1 MPVAGDPQGGA
12 MRHVVITGASS
23 GIGLEAARLLA
34 ARGDQLTLIC
44 RSKERCDH
52 TQQLLLAAGGDAAR
66 IRCWVADLAD
76 LVSVEQ
82 GCAQLL
88 EQGEP
93 INALVLNAGQQRAG
107 AAAPVRSAQGIEI
120 TFAVNQLAHQWMAMR
135 LLPLLRQA
143 ERPRLVITAS
153 DVHNPATG
161 GGRVGLPAG
170 LGDLAGL
177 RAGAGFVMVDG
188 SERFDGDKAYKD
200 SKLCNVLLGREL
212 ARQLGDA
219 MPVIA
224 WSPGLV
230 ITRSSEGFFRHNR
243 QSNPVGMGLFALVAR
258 DLLRVTESVQT
269 AGRLLAELVSDARF
283 DQPGFAYF
291 SNQLVRPGLHRFG
304 AVETS
309 EEGADLAKATE
320 LWKLSEALLLAS
332 GLKG

>member
-1 MPVAGDPQGGA
+1 MT
-12 MRHVVITGASS
+12 HLLLTGASS

-34 ARGDQLTLIC
+34 AAGHQLTLLC
-44 RSKERCDH
+44 RNQERCQH
-52 TQQLLLAAGGDAAR
+52 TLQQLAPIAAPDR
-66 IRCWVADLAD
+66 IHCIAADLAD
-76 LVSVEQ
+76 LISVEQ
-82 GCAQLL
+82 GCQQVLAKGQ
-88 EQGEP
+88 P
-93 INALVLNAGQQRAG
+93 IDALVLNAGQQRAG
-107 AAAPVRSAQGIEI
+107 AGSPVRSAQGIEI

-135 LLPLLRQA
+135 LLPLLRNSAQ
-143 ERPRLVITAS
+143 PRVVITAS

-212 ARQLGDA
+212 ARQLENA

-230 ITRSSEGFFRHNR
+230 IPRSTGGFFRHNR

-269 AGRLLAELVSDARF
+269 AGRLLAQLATDASF

-291 SNQLVRPGLHRFG
+291 SNALVRPGLHRF
-304 AVETS
+304 AAAATS
-309 EEGADLAKATE
+309 PEGADEGKAAE
-320 LWKLSEALLLAS
+320 LWRLSEALLAAQ
-332 GLKG
+332 GLVW

>member
-1 MPVAGDPQGGA
+1 MPAQS
-12 MRHVVITGASS
+12 HVLITGASS
-23 GIGLEAARLLA
+23 GIGLEAARQLA
-34 ARGDQLTLIC
+34 ASGHRLTLFC
-44 RSKERCDH
+44 RDAERCAQ
-52 TQQLLLAAGGDAAR
+52 TRQQLLEAGAAPEQLAFIA
-66 IRCWVADLAD
+66 ADLAD
-76 LVSVEQ
+76 LLSVEQ
-82 GCAQLL
+82 GCQQLL
-88 EQGEP
+88 EQGMTVD
-93 INALVLNAGQQRAG
+93 ALVLNAGQQRAG
-107 AAAPVRSAQGIEI
+107 AGSPVRSAQGIEI

-135 LLPLLRQA
+135 LVPLLRQA
-143 ERPRLVITAS
+143 EQPRLVITAS

-161 GGRVGLPAG
+161 GGKVGLPAG

-188 SERFDGDKAYKD
+188 SDRFDGDKAYKD
-200 SKLCNVLLGREL
+200 SKLCNVLLAREL

-230 ITRSSEGFFRHNR
+230 ITRGKEGFFRHNR

-258 DLLRVTESVQT
+258 DLLRVTESVQA
-269 AGRLLAELVSDARF
+269 AGRLLAALATDASF

-304 AVETS
+304 AADTS
-309 EEGADLAKATE
+309 AEGADGAKAAE
-320 LWKLSEALLLAS
+320 LWRLSEVLLLAS

>member
-1 MPVAGDPQGGA
+1 MPAQS
-12 MRHVVITGASS
+12 HVLITGASS
-23 GIGLEAARLLA
+23 GIGLEAARQLA
-34 ARGDQLTLIC
+34 ASGHRLTLFC
-44 RSKERCDH
+44 RDAERCAQ
-52 TQQLLLAAGGDAAR
+52 TRQQLLEAGAAPEQLAFIA
-66 IRCWVADLAD
+66 ADLAD
-76 LVSVEQ
+76 LLSVEQ
-82 GCAQLL
+82 GCQQLL
-88 EQGEP
+88 EQGMTVD
-93 INALVLNAGQQRAG
+93 ALVLNAGQQRAG
-107 AAAPVRSAQGIEI
+107 AGSPVRSAQGIEI

-135 LLPLLRQA
+135 LVPLLRQA
-143 ERPRLVITAS
+143 EQPRLVITAS

-161 GGRVGLPAG
+161 GGKVGLPAG

-188 SERFDGDKAYKD
+188 SDRFDGDKAYKD
-200 SKLCNVLLGREL
+200 SKLCNVLLAREL

-230 ITRSSEGFFRHNR
+230 ITRGKEGFFRHNR

-258 DLLRVTESVQT
+258 DLLRVTESVQA
-269 AGRLLAELVSDARF
+269 AGRLLAALSTDASF

-304 AVETS
+304 AADTS
-309 EEGADLAKATE
+309 AEGADGAKAAE
-320 LWKLSEALLLAS
+320 LWRLSEVLLLAS